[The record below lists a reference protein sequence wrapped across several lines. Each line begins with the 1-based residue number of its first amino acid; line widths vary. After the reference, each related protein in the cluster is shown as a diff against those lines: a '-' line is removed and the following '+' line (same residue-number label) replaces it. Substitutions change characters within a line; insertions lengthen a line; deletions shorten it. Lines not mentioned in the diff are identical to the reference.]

1 VQYLQTRRLLTAK
14 QLLADT
20 ELPITEVALVSGFAS
35 VRRFNAAFAEHY
47 GLNPTQLRR
56 EGRAVTKGGLAI
68 RLAYRPPYDVDAMLA
83 FFRTR
88 QIAGVDRVEG
98 HTLTRTLAIASGKQL
113 HKGWIEAS
121 FDLANHQLLLRAS
134 ESLRAVLPLVIHR
147 TRAAFDLDADP
158 QAINPVLH
166 ASFPKGDA
174 LRVPGAFNGY
184 ELAVRAVLGQQITVA
199 AARTLAQR
207 LVDRFG
213 EAIETPIENLHRL
226 FPEPAVLAN
235 AEGDALGRLGI
246 VRQRQAAIVGI
257 ARAVHE
263 GKLQLHGGADVAA
276 TVEQLKELP
285 GIGDWTAQYIAM
297 RALRWP
303 DAFPAGDV
311 ALQSALKVRGER
323 NPAKAAQA
331 ASEPWK
337 PWRSYAVIRA
347 WASMNDKDDK

>member
-1 VQYLQTRRLLTAK
+1 M
-14 QLLADT
+14 LADT
-20 ELPITEVALVSGFAS
+20 RLPITQVALISGYSS
-35 VRRFNAAFAEHY
+35 VRRFNAAFAAHY

-56 EGRAVTKGGLAI
+56 DGTAAKSGPAI
-68 RLAYRPPYDVDAMLA
+68 RLAYRPPYDVPHMLG

-88 QIAGVDRVEG
+88 QITGVDCTEG
-98 HTLTRTLAIASGKQL
+98 RTLARTLAIRSGKQL
-113 HKGWIEAS
+113 LKGWIEAT
-121 FDLANHQLLLRAS
+121 FDYAQPQVLVRVS
-134 ESLRAVLPLVIHR
+134 DSLSTVLPTVIHR

-158 QAINPVLH
+158 AAINSVLH

-207 LVDRFG
+207 LVDKFG
-213 EAIETPIENLHRL
+213 EGIETPVAGLHKL
-226 FPEPAVLAN
+226 FPEPAVLAK
-235 AEGDALGRLGI
+235 AEGDALGQLGI
-246 VRQRQAAIVGI
+246 VKQRQAAIVAI
-257 ARAVHE
+257 AREVHS
-263 GKLQLHGGADVAA
+263 GQLQLHGGADVDA
-276 TVEQLKELP
+276 TVEQLKALP

-311 ALQSALKVRGER
+311 ALQSALGVRGEK
-323 NPAKAAQA
+323 NPPLAAQA
-331 ASEPWK
+331 ASQSWK

-347 WASMNDKDDK
+347 WASLAAPGAKK